1 MSEHP
6 TNINSSFLTSELLM
20 IAPQEFDVNADTI
33 TTNSFQKIAISPS
46 DLAFKACLEF
56 EQYVEMLIKNNVRVH
71 VFEGASDCYS
81 PDRIYPNNWI
91 SFHQQCTI
99 LYPMQPM
106 NRRSERCQPVFDCI
120 PEKYRQRPI
129 IDWTHYERE
138 DKFLEGTGSLVLDR
152 KNCIAFAALSPRT
165 DETLVKKWCERMEY
179 DSMVFTAYA
188 PGTNAPVYHTNVV
201 MSILENHLI
210 IGWDCIGDEVVKL
223 NFQTY
228 AERCNK
234 SIVVLSPEQISEFA
248 ANILEFKDVAGGS
261 CIAISI
267 RALRSLSP
275 EQLRVLESAGNII
288 PVNLEYI
295 ERFGGGSARCMLTE
309 LF

>member
-1 MSEHP
+1 
-6 TNINSSFLTSELLM
+6 M
-20 IAPQEFDVNADTI
+20 IAPREFDINADTI
-33 TTNSFQKIAISPS
+33 TTNSFQRIATSPS
-46 DLAFKACLEF
+46 DLAFKAHVEF
-56 EQYVEMLIKNNVRVH
+56 DQYVEILIKNNVRVH
-71 VFEGASDCYS
+71 VFEGMSDCYS

-91 SFHQQCTI
+91 SFHPECTI

-120 PEKYRQRPI
+120 PEKYRQRSI
-129 IDWTHYERE
+129 LDWTHYERE

-152 KNCIAFAALSPRT
+152 KNSIAFAALSPRT
-165 DETLVKKWCERMEY
+165 NESLVKKWCERMEY
-179 DSMVFTAYA
+179 DPLVFMAYA
-188 PGTNAPVYHTNVV
+188 PKTNTPVYHTNVV

-210 IGWDCIGDEVVKL
+210 IGWDCISDEGIKASFL
-223 NFQTY
+223 KY
-228 AERCNK
+228 AERFNK
-234 SIVVLSPEQISEFA
+234 SIVVLSSEQISEFA
-248 ANILEFKDVAGGS
+248 ANILEFKDVSGSS

-275 EQLRVLESAGNII
+275 EQLRVLEKAGNII
-288 PVNLEYI
+288 PVNLDYI